1 MKQKKAAKRKGGK
14 RKDRNTKGT
23 SHSGM
28 ANTPTF
34 QNFIYSIYS
43 EKREIT
49 QKCRPRK
56 TRIFGPK
63 YIISCRRGQAKYP
76 FVTESFHSFIP

>member
-43 EKREIT
+43 EK
-49 QKCRPRK
+49 KLK
-56 TRIFGPK
+56 NAGPVK
-63 YIISCRRGQAKYP
+63 HVYSGQN
-76 FVTESFHSFIP
+76 T